1 MRIPRSSKLRLIL
14 AMVLMALP
22 AALALALAL
31 SPAGPAQAQ
40 ASAGI
45 CDRSEQAQREILS
58 HFPGVDDC
66 AKVSDS
72 HLSGITMMTIA
83 NSREP
88 FALQAGD
95 FDGLANLDWLVMLY
109 ADSPRTLPDGL
120 FDGLTNLDD
129 LKLIF
134 YAGPDTLPDGIFDEL
149 ENLTILHLRIDEDLD
164 SLPGDVFDALTRLKR
179 LSVKFEA
186 GPTEL
191 PEGVFDELT
200 NLEWLIV
207 RNKTPADLPEGAF
220 DELAKLEKLE
230 WTYGLT
236 SLPGGAFD
244 ALTNL
249 EELDLSRNY
258 LTSLPDGVFDAL
270 TNLKELDLS
279 RNYLTSLPDGVFD
292 ALTNLEELDLS
303 RNAISSMPD
312 ELFDDL
318 PESTDLA
325 VDRQNRNLP
334 PDYPTRGR
342 PVINGVAQV
351 GQTLTVSTSGMSDQ
365 NGMTEA
371 TFEYR
376 WYTHPN
382 RRELQGTSGYDEG
395 DTYTVGPD
403 DAGKRILVKVKYTDD
418 AGNRESI
425 KSARTAPVSPPPV
438 EVIPPTSPQFLE
450 SSYLSPDRDEVEVV
464 WSSPIYNGGSPITR
478 YRIEWIE
485 ADGSWD
491 DAAFAQGGVS
501 EPLMDFGWQ
510 FEIVDLQPCMSYR
523 MRVIASNI
531 AGDGKAS
538 AETMPEAPYP
548 LESTMPNLDEA
559 VVNYA
564 ALTLTYDEVLNQN
577 LMPPASAFTVTV
589 EGTRR
594 TVDTV
599 AVEGQSVTLTLA
611 DVVTSADAVTV
622 GYTNPAGTADGCI
635 VGTGAG
641 LAPSFSDWPA
651 TNNTG
656 ATDRPHG
663 LRAAADSDVVTLTWQ
678 APDADTDPSD
688 YRILRHRPEA
698 GETEPVVYVSSTGNT
713 ATSFTDT
720 AAEPETLYVYRVQA
734 SDLNAQWGEV
744 SEPVSIRVPRS
755 NSPAT
760 GAPVITGMAQVGQT
774 LTMYIHDIADADGM
788 ENTRFRIKWLADGM
802 VIQGVY
808 DHVLLLVAADE
819 GKRIE
824 VRVSFTDDAGNE
836 ENLTSTATDAVAARP
851 NTPATGLPT
860 ISGMA
865 QVDETMKADITGI
878 ADADG
883 LTNAVFAHQWLAD
896 DADIQGATNSTY
908 TLADSDE
915 GRAIKVRVSFTD
927 DAGNEESLTS
937 APTAAVAAPLLPPDN
952 VRAVTQNS
960 GAVELTWD
968 APQDGTVTGYRIERR
983 RAGGGR
989 SDQQGSVGRHRND
1002 HTLVEDTGS
1011 ADTGYTDKSAEKGVE
1026 YEYRVSARNESGAG
1040 EESDWVRVGPASA
1053 SNNPATGAPTISGTA
1068 QVGETLTAGIT
1079 GIADADG
1086 LSGETF
1092 TYQWVSNDG
1101 TTDTDIGKATDSTYT
1116 LAAADQGNSIKVRV
1130 TFTDDGGN
1138 EETLTSAPTAP
1149 VWGDGLPGAPRNLTA
1164 TPGNKE
1170 ITLSWD
1176 PPADNGNAPATR
1188 YRIEWRV
1195 DGKDYDKNHWGT
1207 ARSTTYTTNDQTDLA
1222 NGVKYFFRVKAE
1234 NDDGNSYG
1242 PYGPASEEV
1251 SATPTSGSAV
1261 DLGTP
1266 VLSSTKT
1273 LHHGMVKLDWE
1284 DIEDAGWYV
1293 VQYYHVKGGEW
1304 LDLPGAGVDIAF
1316 HGSSAVVSNLHGLS
1330 WLRVGAMSCGGASE
1344 WSQIE
1349 QLFGTKASDWEDVP
1363 VPEVAEGDQI
1373 DPCPVILGTPVLS
1386 GPETLHHGMVRL
1398 DWQDIEDAGWYV
1410 VQYYHVKSGEWLD
1423 LPAAGVDIAFHGSSA
1438 VVSNLHGLSWLRVG
1452 AASCDGASEWSQI
1465 EELYGTNE
1473 SDWEGVPVPEVEE
1486 GDEIEPCSEDAD
1498 TSDNS
1503 PATGA
1508 PTITGTAQVG
1518 ETLEADTS
1526 GIADADGLSNV
1537 QYEHQWLAD
1546 DSEIAGATGSTY
1558 TLTDSEE
1565 SKKVKVQ
1572 VSFTDDGGNAES
1584 LTTAATAAVAAKPNS
1599 PATGTPTISGTA
1611 QVGETLTAGTSGVAD
1626 ADGLSNVQYEY
1637 QWLADDAEIA
1647 GANGSTYTLI
1657 AEDEGKAIKVRVG
1670 FTDDAGDNEAL
1681 TSVATTAVA
1690 AAPTPNSPATGAPT
1704 ISGTAQVGETLTAN
1718 TSGIADADGLSN
1730 VQYEYQWLADDA
1742 DISGATNATYTLT
1755 DSEESKAI
1763 TVQVSFTDDADNEE
1777 TLTSAATGAVDAR
1790 PNSPP
1795 TGAPT
1800 ISGTAQVG
1808 ETLTAD
1814 TSGITDLDGMENA
1827 TFTYQW
1833 LLTGQWFAD
1842 DTDIAGATGLTYTL
1856 TDREESN
1863 TVKVQV
1869 SFTDDEGNS
1878 ETLTSAATDAVDAG
1892 PNSPAT
1898 GAPTIAGTAQVG
1910 QTLTADTSG
1919 IADADGL
1926 ANATFSYQWLA
1937 DDTEIAGAT
1946 GLTYTLT
1953 DSEESKAITVQV
1965 IFTDDADNEET
1976 LTSAATDVVA
1986 GAQPMEPPAKPRKL
2000 SATATH
2006 DSVTLTWDDPGDDS
2020 ITGYVIL
2027 RRIPGVDPQGHFD
2040 VLVADT
2046 GTAATT
2052 YTDNTVSAETRY
2064 TYRIKAINGAGT
2076 SERSRWRHIDTP
2088 AAPYPTSPRASKPR
2102 SRTARWSSPGTT
2114 PATTPSPAT

>member
-14 AMVLMALP
+14 AMGLMALP
-22 AALALALAL
+22 AALA
-31 SPAGPAQAQ
+31 PAGPAQAQ

-58 HFPGVDDC
+58 HIPGVDDC

-88 FALQAGD
+88 FALRAGD

-120 FDGLTNLDD
+120 FDGLTNLDN
-129 LKLIF
+129 LELIF
-134 YAGPDTLPDGIFDEL
+134 FAGPDTLPDGIFDEL

-164 SLPGDVFDALTRLKR
+164 SLPGDVFDALTKLKR

-270 TNLKELDLS
+270 TNLEELDLS

-318 PESTDLA
+318 PESTDLT
-325 VDRQNRNLP
+325 VDRQNRKSP

-491 DAAFAQGGVS
+491 AAAFAQGGVS

-589 EGTRR
+589 EGTRS

-611 DVVTSADAVTV
+611 DVVTLADAVTV

-635 VGTGAG
+635 VGTAAG

-663 LRAAADSDVVTLTWQ
+663 LRAAADSDVVTLTWR

-720 AAEPETLYVYRVQA
+720 AVEPETLYVYRVQA
-734 SDLNAQWGEV
+734 SDLNAQWGEM

-774 LTMYIHDIADADGM
+774 LTMYIHDIADADGV

-915 GRAIKVRVSFTD
+915 GRAVKVRVSFTD

-937 APTAAVAAPLLPPDN
+937 APTAAVAAPPPPPDN
-952 VRAVTQNS
+952 VRAVTQES
-960 GAVELTWD
+960 GAVELTWE
-968 APQDGTVTGYRIERR
+968 APQDATVTGYRIERS
-983 RAGGGR
+983 RADENRGGQQR
-989 SDQQGSVGRHRND
+989 SDGR
-1002 HTLVEDTGS
+1002 
-1011 ADTGYTDKSAEKGVE
+1011 
-1026 YEYRVSARNESGAG
+1026 
-1040 EESDWVRVGPASA
+1040 P
-1053 SNNPATGAPTISGTA
+1053 
-1068 QVGETLTAGIT
+1068 
-1079 GIADADG
+1079 
-1086 LSGETF
+1086 
-1092 TYQWVSNDG
+1092 G
-1101 TTDTDIGKATDSTYT
+1101 TT
-1116 LAAADQGNSIKVRV
+1116 
-1130 TFTDDGGN
+1130 
-1138 EETLTSAPTAP
+1138 
-1149 VWGDGLPGAPRNLTA
+1149 
-1164 TPGNKE
+1164 TP
-1170 ITLSWD
+1170 SW
-1176 PPADNGNAPATR
+1176 R
-1188 YRIEWRV
+1188 
-1195 DGKDYDKNHWGT
+1195 
-1207 ARSTTYTTNDQTDLA
+1207 
-1222 NGVKYFFRVKAE
+1222 
-1234 NDDGNSYG
+1234 
-1242 PYGPASEEV
+1242 
-1251 SATPTSGSAV
+1251 
-1261 DLGTP
+1261 
-1266 VLSSTKT
+1266 
-1273 LHHGMVKLDWE
+1273 
-1284 DIEDAGWYV
+1284 
-1293 VQYYHVKGGEW
+1293 
-1304 LDLPGAGVDIAF
+1304 
-1316 HGSSAVVSNLHGLS
+1316 
-1330 WLRVGAMSCGGASE
+1330 
-1344 WSQIE
+1344 
-1349 QLFGTKASDWEDVP
+1349 
-1363 VPEVAEGDQI
+1363 
-1373 DPCPVILGTPVLS
+1373 
-1386 GPETLHHGMVRL
+1386 
-1398 DWQDIEDAGWYV
+1398 
-1410 VQYYHVKSGEWLD
+1410 
-1423 LPAAGVDIAFHGSSA
+1423 
-1438 VVSNLHGLSWLRVG
+1438 
-1452 AASCDGASEWSQI
+1452 
-1465 EELYGTNE
+1465 
-1473 SDWEGVPVPEVEE
+1473 
-1486 GDEIEPCSEDAD
+1486 
-1498 TSDNS
+1498 
-1503 PATGA
+1503 
-1508 PTITGTAQVG
+1508 
-1518 ETLEADTS
+1518 
-1526 GIADADGLSNV
+1526 
-1537 QYEHQWLAD
+1537 
-1546 DSEIAGATGSTY
+1546 
-1558 TLTDSEE
+1558 
-1565 SKKVKVQ
+1565 
-1572 VSFTDDGGNAES
+1572 
-1584 LTTAATAAVAAKPNS
+1584 
-1599 PATGTPTISGTA
+1599 
-1611 QVGETLTAGTSGVAD
+1611 
-1626 ADGLSNVQYEY
+1626 
-1637 QWLADDAEIA
+1637 
-1647 GANGSTYTLI
+1647 
-1657 AEDEGKAIKVRVG
+1657 
-1670 FTDDAGDNEAL
+1670 
-1681 TSVATTAVA
+1681 
-1690 AAPTPNSPATGAPT
+1690 
-1704 ISGTAQVGETLTAN
+1704 
-1718 TSGIADADGLSN
+1718 
-1730 VQYEYQWLADDA
+1730 
-1742 DISGATNATYTLT
+1742 
-1755 DSEESKAI
+1755 
-1763 TVQVSFTDDADNEE
+1763 
-1777 TLTSAATGAVDAR
+1777 
-1790 PNSPP
+1790 
-1795 TGAPT
+1795 
-1800 ISGTAQVG
+1800 
-1808 ETLTAD
+1808 
-1814 TSGITDLDGMENA
+1814 
-1827 TFTYQW
+1827 
-1833 LLTGQWFAD
+1833 
-1842 DTDIAGATGLTYTL
+1842 
-1856 TDREESN
+1856 
-1863 TVKVQV
+1863 
-1869 SFTDDEGNS
+1869 
-1878 ETLTSAATDAVDAG
+1878 
-1892 PNSPAT
+1892 
-1898 GAPTIAGTAQVG
+1898 
-1910 QTLTADTSG
+1910 
-1919 IADADGL
+1919 
-1926 ANATFSYQWLA
+1926 
-1937 DDTEIAGAT
+1937 
-1946 GLTYTLT
+1946 
-1953 DSEESKAITVQV
+1953 
-1965 IFTDDADNEET
+1965 
-1976 LTSAATDVVA
+1976 
-1986 GAQPMEPPAKPRKL
+1986 
-2000 SATATH
+2000 
-2006 DSVTLTWDDPGDDS
+2006 
-2020 ITGYVIL
+2020 
-2027 RRIPGVDPQGHFD
+2027 
-2040 VLVADT
+2040 
-2046 GTAATT
+2046 
-2052 YTDNTVSAETRY
+2052 
-2064 TYRIKAINGAGT
+2064 
-2076 SERSRWRHIDTP
+2076 TP
-2088 AAPYPTSPRASKPR
+2088 AAPIPDIPIRARKRAWSTS
-2102 SRTARWSSPGTT
+2102 TG
-2114 PATTPSPAT
+2114 

>member
-1 MRIPRSSKLRLIL
+1 
-14 AMVLMALP
+14 
-22 AALALALAL
+22 
-31 SPAGPAQAQ
+31 
-40 ASAGI
+40 
-45 CDRSEQAQREILS
+45 
-58 HFPGVDDC
+58 
-66 AKVSDS
+66 
-72 HLSGITMMTIA
+72 MMTIA

-164 SLPGDVFDALTRLKR
+164 SLPGDVFDALTKLKR

-220 DELAKLEKLE
+220 DALAKLEKLE

-270 TNLKELDLS
+270 TNLEELDLS

-318 PESTDLA
+318 PESTDLT
-325 VDRQNRNLP
+325 VDRQNRNPP

-382 RRELQGTSGYDEG
+382 RRELQGTSGYGEG

-425 KSARTAPVSPPPV
+425 KSARTAPVSPPPD

-531 AGDGKAS
+531 AGDGNAS

-548 LESTMPNLDEA
+548 LESTMPNLYEA

-564 ALTLTYDEVLNQN
+564 ALTLTYDEVLNQK
-577 LMPPASAFTVTV
+577 LVPPASAFTVTV

-824 VRVSFTDDAGNE
+824 VRVYFTDDAGNE

-1207 ARSTTYTTNDQTDLA
+1207 ARSTTYTTNDQANLA

-1293 VQYYHVKGGEW
+1293 VQYYRVKGGEW

-1349 QLFGTKASDWEDVP
+1349 ELYGTNASDWEDVP

-1373 DPCPVILGTPVLS
+1373 EPCPVILGTPVLS

-1398 DWQDIEDAGWYV
+1398 DWQDIEDAGRYV

-1423 LPAAGVDIAFHGSSA
+1423 LPAEGVDIAFHGSSA

-1486 GDEIEPCSEDAD
+1486 GDEIEPCPEDAD

-1508 PTITGTAQVG
+1508 PTIT
-1518 ETLEADTS
+1518 
-1526 GIADADGLSNV
+1526 
-1537 QYEHQWLAD
+1537 
-1546 DSEIAGATGSTY
+1546 
-1558 TLTDSEE
+1558 
-1565 SKKVKVQ
+1565 
-1572 VSFTDDGGNAES
+1572 
-1584 LTTAATAAVAAKPNS
+1584 
-1599 PATGTPTISGTA
+1599 GTA

-1637 QWLADDAEIA
+1637 QWLVDDADIS
-1647 GANGSTYTLI
+1647 GATNATYTLED
-1657 AEDEGKAIKVRVG
+1657 ADEGKAIKVQVG
-1670 FTDDAGDNEAL
+1670 FTDDAGNEETL
-1681 TSVATTAVA
+1681 TSVATDAA
-1690 AAPTPNSPATGAPT
+1690 SAAPTPNSPATGAPT

-1842 DTDIAGATGLTYTL
+1842 DTDIAGATGSTYTL
-1856 TDREESN
+1856 ADTDEGKAI
-1863 TVKVQV
+1863 TVQV
-1869 SFTDDEGNS
+1869 SFIDDAGND
-1878 ETLTSAATDAVDAG
+1878 EALTSAATDVVEAA
-1892 PNSPAT
+1892 PTTNSPAT
-1898 GAPTIAGTAQVG
+1898 GAPTISGTAQVG
-1910 QTLTADTSG
+1910 KTLTANTSG

-1926 ANATFSYQWLA
+1926 SNVQYEYQWLA
-1937 DDTEIAGAT
+1937 DDADISGAT
-1946 GLTYTLT
+1946 NATYTLT

-1965 IFTDDADNEET
+1965 SFTDDADNEET
-1976 LTSAATDVVA
+1976 LTSAATAAVV
-1986 GAQPMEPPAKPRKL
+1986 GAQPTGPPAKPTGL
-2000 SATATH
+2000 SATASH

-2027 RRIPGVDPQGHFD
+2027 RRVRVNNTGGDFSEL
-2040 VLVADT
+2040 VLDT
-2046 GTAATT
+2046 GSAATS
-2052 YTDNTVSAETRY
+2052 YTDDTVAAGTTY

-2076 SERSRWRHIDTP
+2076 SERPHWFHIDIPAAPVPDKPTGLSATASHDAIALTWDDPGDDTITGYVILRRLRYDDPSGHFDELVADTGTAATTYTDDTVKANTHYTYRIKAINEHGGVSERSRWFHIDTP
-2088 AAPYPTSPRASKPR
+2088 AAP
-2102 SRTARWSSPGTT
+2102 
-2114 PATTPSPAT
+2114 

>member
-1 MRIPRSSKLRLIL
+1 MRIPRSSKLCLIL
-14 AMVLMALP
+14 SIGLMALP
-22 AALALALAL
+22 AALALV
-31 SPAGPAQAQ
+31 PAGPAQAQ

-58 HFPGVDDC
+58 HIPGVDDC
-66 AKVSDS
+66 ARVSDS

-88 FALQAGD
+88 FALRAGD

-120 FDGLTNLDD
+120 FDGLTNLDN
-129 LKLIF
+129 LELIF

-164 SLPGDVFDALTRLKR
+164 SLPGGVFDALTKLKR

-200 NLEWLIV
+200 NLEWLVV

-258 LTSLPDGVFDAL
+258 LTSLPGGVFDAL
-270 TNLKELDLS
+270 MNLEELDLS

-318 PESTDLA
+318 PESTDLT
-325 VDRQNRNLP
+325 VDRQNRKSP

-438 EVIPPTSPQFLE
+438 EVMPPTPPQFLE
-450 SSYLSPDRDEVEVV
+450 SSYLSSDRDEVEVV

-491 DAAFAQGGVS
+491 AAAFAQGGVS

-531 AGDGKAS
+531 AGDGNAS

-589 EGTRR
+589 GGTRR

-611 DVVTSADAVTV
+611 NVVTSTDAVTA

-635 VGTGAG
+635 VGTAAG

-663 LRAAADSDVVTLTWQ
+663 LRAAADSGVVTLTWR

-698 GETEPVVYVSSTGNT
+698 GETEPLVYVSSTGNT

-720 AAEPETLYVYRVQA
+720 AAEPVVLYVYRVQA
-734 SDLNAQWGEV
+734 SDVNGQWGEV

-788 ENTRFRIKWLADGM
+788 ENTRFRIKWLADGV

-836 ENLTSTATDAVAARP
+836 ENLTSAATDAVAARP
-851 NTPATGLPT
+851 NTPATGAPT

-896 DADIQGATNSTY
+896 DADIRGATNSTY

-989 SDQQGSVGRHRND
+989 SDQQGSVGRPRDN

-1011 ADTGYTDKSAEKGVE
+1011 ADTGYTDKSAKKGVE
-1026 YEYRVSARNESGAG
+1026 YEYRVSARNEAGAG
-1040 EESDWVRVGPASA
+1040 EDSDWVRAGP
-1053 SNNPATGAPTISGTA
+1053 
-1068 QVGETLTAGIT
+1068 
-1079 GIADADG
+1079 
-1086 LSGETF
+1086 
-1092 TYQWVSNDG
+1092 
-1101 TTDTDIGKATDSTYT
+1101 
-1116 LAAADQGNSIKVRV
+1116 
-1130 TFTDDGGN
+1130 
-1138 EETLTSAPTAP
+1138 EEEP
-1149 VWGDGLPGAPRNLTA
+1149 VLGDGLPGAPRNLTA
-1164 TPGNKE
+1164 TAGDRE
-1170 ITLSWD
+1170 LTLSWE
-1176 PPADNGNAPATR
+1176 PPDDNGNPPATR

-1207 ARSTTYTTNDQTDLA
+1207 ARSTTYTTTDQANLA
-1222 NGVKYFFRVKAE
+1222 NGVKYFFRVKAG
-1234 NDDGNSYG
+1234 NGSGNSYG
-1242 PYGPASEEV
+1242 PYGPASGEV

-1266 VLSSTKT
+1266 VLSDTET
-1273 LHHGMVKLDWE
+1273 LHHRMVRLDWQ
-1284 DIEDAGWYV
+1284 DVEDAGWYV
-1293 VQYYHVKGGEW
+1293 VQYYHIDGGGGEW
-1304 LDLPGAGVDIAF
+1304 VDLPAEGVDIAF
-1316 HGSSAVVSNLHGLS
+1316 HGSSAVVSNLDYGIH
-1330 WLRVGAMSCGGASE
+1330 WLRVGAASCAGSSE

-1349 QLFGTKASDWEDVP
+1349 ELIGTRASDWKGVP
-1363 VPEVAEGDQI
+1363 VSEVAEGDKI
-1373 DPCPVILGTPVLS
+1373 EPCPVVLGTPVLS
-1386 GPETLHHGMVRL
+1386 EPETLHHGMVRL
-1398 DWQDIEDAGWYV
+1398 GWQDIEDAGWYV
-1410 VQYYHVKSGEWLD
+1410 VQYYHIDGGNGEWLD
-1423 LPAAGVDIAFHGSSA
+1423 LPAVGVDIAFHGSSA
-1438 VVSNLHGLSWLRVG
+1438 VVSNLDYGIHWLRVG
-1452 AASCDGASEWSQI
+1452 ATSCAGESEWSQI
-1465 EELYGTNE
+1465 EELIGTRE
-1473 SDWEGVPVPEVEE
+1473 SDWKGVPVPEVAE

-1498 TSDNS
+1498 TPDNS

-1508 PTITGTAQVG
+1508 PTITGTVQVG
-1518 ETLEADTS
+1518 ETLTADTS
-1526 GIADADGLSNV
+1526 GIADSDGLSNV
-1537 QYEHQWLAD
+1537 RYEYQWLAD
-1546 DSEIAGATGSTY
+1546 DAEIAGATGSTY
-1558 TLTDSEE
+1558 TLADADEG
-1565 SKKVKVQ
+1565 KALKVEVT
-1572 VSFTDDGGNAES
+1572 FTDDAGNDET
-1584 LTTAATAAVAAKPNS
+1584 LTSPATDAVAAAPAANS
-1599 PATGTPTISGTA
+1599 PATGVPTISGTA
-1611 QVGETLTAGTSGVAD
+1611 QVGETLTANTSGVAD
-1626 ADGLSNVQYEY
+1626 EDGLDEVSFTY
-1637 QWLADDAEIA
+1637 QWLADDSDIS
-1647 GANGSTYTLI
+1647 GATNATYTLVD
-1657 AEDEGKAIKVRVG
+1657 ADEGKAIKVEVT
-1670 FTDDAGDNEAL
+1670 FTDDAGYDESL
-1681 TSVATTAVA
+1681 TSEATEAVA
-1690 AAPTPNSPATGAPT
+1690 ATPTPGNTPATGAPTISGTAQVGEVLEVDTSGIADEDGLANVSFTYQWMADDADISGATGSTYTLADSEEGKAIAVEVSFTDDEGNAETLTSEATEAVAATPTPDNTPATGAPT

-1718 TSGIADADGLSN
+1718 TSGIADADGL
-1730 VQYEYQWLADDA
+1730 
-1742 DISGATNATYTLT
+1742 
-1755 DSEESKAI
+1755 
-1763 TVQVSFTDDADNEE
+1763 
-1777 TLTSAATGAVDAR
+1777 
-1790 PNSPP
+1790 
-1795 TGAPT
+1795 
-1800 ISGTAQVG
+1800 
-1808 ETLTAD
+1808 
-1814 TSGITDLDGMENA
+1814 
-1827 TFTYQW
+1827 
-1833 LLTGQWFAD
+1833 
-1842 DTDIAGATGLTYTL
+1842 
-1856 TDREESN
+1856 
-1863 TVKVQV
+1863 
-1869 SFTDDEGNS
+1869 
-1878 ETLTSAATDAVDAG
+1878 
-1892 PNSPAT
+1892 
-1898 GAPTIAGTAQVG
+1898 
-1910 QTLTADTSG
+1910 
-1919 IADADGL
+1919 

-1946 GLTYTLT
+1946 SLTYTLA
-1953 DSEESKAITVQV
+1953 DSEEGKAIKVEVT
-1965 IFTDDADNEET
+1965 FTDDAGNDES
-1976 LTSAATDVVA
+1976 LTSGATDAVA
-1986 GAQPMEPPAKPRKL
+1986 AAEPSEPPTKPRRL
-2000 SATATH
+2000 SATASH

-2027 RRIPGVDPQGHFD
+2027 RRLRYDDPSGHFD
-2040 VLVADT
+2040 ELVADT
-2046 GTAATT
+2046 GTAAAT
-2052 YTDNTVSAETRY
+2052 YADNTVAANTDY

-2076 SERSRWRHIDTP
+2076 SERSRWFHIKTQEVPVPDKPTGLSATASHDSVTLTWDDPGDDSITGYVILRRVRVNNTGGDFSELVANTGNATTTYTDATVTASTTYTYRIKAINGAGTSERSRWFHIDTP
-2088 AAPYPTSPRASKPR
+2088 AAP
-2102 SRTARWSSPGTT
+2102 
-2114 PATTPSPAT
+2114 

>member
-14 AMVLMALP
+14 AMGLMALP
-22 AALALALAL
+22 AALA
-31 SPAGPAQAQ
+31 PAGPAQAQ

-58 HFPGVDDC
+58 HIPGVDDC

-88 FALQAGD
+88 FALRAGD

-120 FDGLTNLDD
+120 FDGLTNLDN

-134 YAGPDTLPDGIFDEL
+134 FAGPDTLPDGIFDEL

-164 SLPGDVFDALTRLKR
+164 SLPGDVFDALTKLKR

-186 GPTEL
+186 GPTKL

-244 ALTNL
+244 ALPNL

-270 TNLKELDLS
+270 TNLEELDLS
-279 RNYLTSLPDGVFD
+279 HNYLTSLPDGVFD

-318 PESTDLA
+318 PESTDLT
-325 VDRQNRNLP
+325 VDRQNRKSP

-589 EGTRR
+589 EGTRS

-611 DVVTSADAVTV
+611 DVVTSGDAVTV

-635 VGTGAG
+635 GTAAG

-663 LRAAADSDVVTLTWQ
+663 LRAAADSDVVTLTWR
-678 APDADTDPSD
+678 APAADTDPSD

-698 GETEPVVYVSSTGNT
+698 EETEPVVYVSSTGNT

-720 AAEPETLYVYRVQA
+720 AAEPEALYVYRVQA

-744 SEPVSIRVPRS
+744 LEPVSIRVPRS

-819 GKRIE
+819 GKRIK

-927 DAGNEESLTS
+927 DAGNEETLTS
-937 APTAAVAAPLLPPDN
+937 APTAAVSAAPPPPPNN
-952 VRAVTQNS
+952 VHAVTQKS
-960 GAVELTWD
+960 GAVELTWE
-968 APQDGTVTGYRIERR
+968 APQDATVTGYRIERS
-983 RAGGGR
+983 RADENRGGQQR
-989 SDQQGSVGRHRND
+989 SDGRPRDD

-1026 YEYRVSARNESGAG
+1026 YEYRVSARNEAGAG
-1040 EESDWVRVGPASA
+1040 EGSDWVRAGP
-1053 SNNPATGAPTISGTA
+1053 
-1068 QVGETLTAGIT
+1068 
-1079 GIADADG
+1079 
-1086 LSGETF
+1086 
-1092 TYQWVSNDG
+1092 
-1101 TTDTDIGKATDSTYT
+1101 
-1116 LAAADQGNSIKVRV
+1116 
-1130 TFTDDGGN
+1130 
-1138 EETLTSAPTAP
+1138 EEKP
-1149 VWGDGLPGAPRNLTA
+1149 VLGDGLPGAPRNLAA

-1188 YRIEWRV
+1188 YRIEWRI

-1207 ARSTTYTTNDQTDLA
+1207 ARSTTYTTNDQANLA

-1234 NDDGNSYG
+1234 NGSGNSQG
-1242 PYGPASEEV
+1242 PYGPSSEEV

-1266 VLSSTKT
+1266 VLSDTEEPASP
-1273 LHHGMVKLDWE
+1273 HDE
-1284 DIEDAGWYV
+1284 AGLAGHRGRRLVRGPVLPPRRGQRGV
-1293 VQYYHVKGGEW
+1293 VGPARRGSGHRVPWFQRGGEQ
-1304 LDLPGAGVDIAF
+1304 PGLWDPLAPGWRGELCGGIGVVADRGVD
-1316 HGSSAVVSNLHGLS
+1316 
-1330 WLRVGAMSCGGASE
+1330 R
-1344 WSQIE
+1344 
-1349 QLFGTKASDWEDVP
+1349 
-1363 VPEVAEGDQI
+1363 DQ
-1373 DPCPVILGTPVLS
+1373 
-1386 GPETLHHGMVRL
+1386 
-1398 DWQDIEDAGWYV
+1398 
-1410 VQYYHVKSGEWLD
+1410 
-1423 LPAAGVDIAFHGSSA
+1423 GV
-1438 VVSNLHGLSWLRVG
+1438 
-1452 AASCDGASEWSQI
+1452 
-1465 EELYGTNE
+1465 
-1473 SDWEGVPVPEVEE
+1473 
-1486 GDEIEPCSEDAD
+1486 
-1498 TSDNS
+1498 
-1503 PATGA
+1503 
-1508 PTITGTAQVG
+1508 
-1518 ETLEADTS
+1518 
-1526 GIADADGLSNV
+1526 
-1537 QYEHQWLAD
+1537 
-1546 DSEIAGATGSTY
+1546 
-1558 TLTDSEE
+1558 
-1565 SKKVKVQ
+1565 
-1572 VSFTDDGGNAES
+1572 
-1584 LTTAATAAVAAKPNS
+1584 
-1599 PATGTPTISGTA
+1599 
-1611 QVGETLTAGTSGVAD
+1611 
-1626 ADGLSNVQYEY
+1626 
-1637 QWLADDAEIA
+1637 
-1647 GANGSTYTLI
+1647 
-1657 AEDEGKAIKVRVG
+1657 
-1670 FTDDAGDNEAL
+1670 
-1681 TSVATTAVA
+1681 
-1690 AAPTPNSPATGAPT
+1690 
-1704 ISGTAQVGETLTAN
+1704 
-1718 TSGIADADGLSN
+1718 
-1730 VQYEYQWLADDA
+1730 
-1742 DISGATNATYTLT
+1742 
-1755 DSEESKAI
+1755 
-1763 TVQVSFTDDADNEE
+1763 
-1777 TLTSAATGAVDAR
+1777 
-1790 PNSPP
+1790 
-1795 TGAPT
+1795 
-1800 ISGTAQVG
+1800 
-1808 ETLTAD
+1808 
-1814 TSGITDLDGMENA
+1814 
-1827 TFTYQW
+1827 
-1833 LLTGQWFAD
+1833 
-1842 DTDIAGATGLTYTL
+1842 
-1856 TDREESN
+1856 
-1863 TVKVQV
+1863 
-1869 SFTDDEGNS
+1869 
-1878 ETLTSAATDAVDAG
+1878 
-1892 PNSPAT
+1892 
-1898 GAPTIAGTAQVG
+1898 
-1910 QTLTADTSG
+1910 
-1919 IADADGL
+1919 
-1926 ANATFSYQWLA
+1926 
-1937 DDTEIAGAT
+1937 
-1946 GLTYTLT
+1946 
-1953 DSEESKAITVQV
+1953 
-1965 IFTDDADNEET
+1965 
-1976 LTSAATDVVA
+1976 
-1986 GAQPMEPPAKPRKL
+1986 
-2000 SATATH
+2000 
-2006 DSVTLTWDDPGDDS
+2006 
-2020 ITGYVIL
+2020 
-2027 RRIPGVDPQGHFD
+2027 
-2040 VLVADT
+2040 
-2046 GTAATT
+2046 
-2052 YTDNTVSAETRY
+2052 
-2064 TYRIKAINGAGT
+2064 
-2076 SERSRWRHIDTP
+2076 
-2088 AAPYPTSPRASKPR
+2088 
-2102 SRTARWSSPGTT
+2102 
-2114 PATTPSPAT
+2114 